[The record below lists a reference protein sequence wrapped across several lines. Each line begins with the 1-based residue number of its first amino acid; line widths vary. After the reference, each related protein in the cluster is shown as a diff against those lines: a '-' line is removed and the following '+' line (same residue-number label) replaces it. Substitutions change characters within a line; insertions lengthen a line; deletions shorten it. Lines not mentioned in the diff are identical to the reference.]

1 MAIFLISHLEI
12 LKIDIFYGIKLTF
25 MLIHHEIVL
34 YYSKV
39 FSTSI
44 GSFPSNLPISTVLS
58 QTLSLKPTF
67 APLLYDLPK
76 L

>member
-1 MAIFLISHLEI
+1 MF
-12 LKIDIFYGIKLTF
+12 FP
-25 MLIHHEIVL
+25 
-34 YYSKV
+34 
-39 FSTSI
+39 TSI

-67 APLLYDLPK
+67 APLVNDLPK